1 MRLSLPRPVA
11 AGPAALQAEFTRV
24 SQPFRWPAGRQVLA
38 PGDLCSVMA
47 FVTEGSVR
55 AYLLGADGREV
66 TLYRVRDGHGC
77 VLSASC
83 LLGRTPFP
91 ASAATEATTAGW
103 AVPAEAFREWM
114 DRHRYWR
121 NYVFG
126 LIGERLAAVL
136 GRFEEVAFQR
146 LDTRLARLLL
156 SRTEPTA
163 SALRITQTQL
173 ADELGSA
180 REVISRALGRW
191 RAAGVVR
198 SARGEIRI
206 LDRTR
211 LGQLA
216 GTA

>member
-38 PGDLCSVMA
+38 PGDACSVMA
-47 FVTEGSVR
+47 FVIEGSVR

-66 TLYRVRDGHGC
+66 TLYRVRDGQGC

-83 LLGRTPFP
+83 LLGGTPFP
-91 ASAATEATTAGW
+91 ASAATEEATSGW
-103 AVPAEAFREWM
+103 AVPADAFRGWM

-136 GRFEEVAFQR
+136 GRFEELAFQR
-146 LDTRLARLLL
+146 VDTRLARLLL
-156 SRTEPTA
+156 SRVGKGGT
-163 SALRITQTQL
+163 ALRTTQVRL

-180 REVISRALGRW
+180 REVISRTLGRW
-191 RAAGVVR
+191 RQAGVVCP
-198 SARGEIRI
+198 ARGEIRI

-211 LGQLA
+211 LARLA
-216 GTA
+216 GGA

>member
-1 MRLSLPRPVA
+1 
-11 AGPAALQAEFTRV
+11 
-24 SQPFRWPAGRQVLA
+24 
-38 PGDLCSVMA
+38 MA
-47 FVTEGSVR
+47 FVIEGSVR

-66 TLYRVRDGHGC
+66 TLYRVRDGQGC

-83 LLGRTPFP
+83 LLGGTPFP

-103 AVPAEAFREWM
+103 AVPAAAFREWM

-121 NYVFG
+121 DYVFG

-146 LDTRLARLLL
+146 VDTRLARLLV
-156 SRTEPTA
+156 SRAGADATG
-163 SALRITQTQL
+163 LRITQAQL

-191 RAAGVVR
+191 RAAGLVR
-198 SARGEIRI
+198 PARGAIHI
-206 LDRTR
+206 LDRAR
-211 LGQLA
+211 LEQLA